1 MKFHRLAN
9 MLLRA
14 LRSVTGASVDRG
26 WLRRKPSL
34 MGFALVAAMAAG
46 ISKLWFVLDKFTDQM
61 GPLPVELRSVGQ
73 RTKIKLRPFKVDAD

>member
-14 LRSVTGASVDRG
+14 LVTGASVDRG

-46 ISKLWFVLDKFTDQM
+46 ISKLWFVLDKFTDQI
-61 GPLPVELRSVGQ
+61 GPSQWNSVLSGDG
-73 RTKIKLRPFKVDAD
+73 RR